1 MSNTTSHHSLTF
13 DHMEDGAYRNAKG
26 LSKSLLTHF
35 LKSPAHYQQ
44 ALLDKH
50 EPTPAMQ
57 FGTAF
62 HASLLLSDPTTA
74 FAVKRKVDGRTKE
87 GKEYNQRFE
96 MENVGKAIIDE
107 EQEKM
112 IHSCIASI
120 LEHPFAGQLH
130 SGCDKKE
137 FSVFGSYSGKS
148 AQPVLLKGRMDAYD
162 STNGFII
169 DYKTCEDA
177 SPTGFRKAVWN
188 FRYDLQVVQYAWLIK
203 NAGLKFTNFYFIA
216 VEKAPPFASAVYC
229 IEEAS
234 IKRSV
239 ETWENA
245 MFEFSQ
251 CEASSIWPA
260 YSATPVAIQL

>member
-1 MSNTTSHHSLTF
+1 MSNTTSHHALTF
-13 DHMEDGAYRNAKG
+13 DHMDEVSYRTAKG

-35 LKSPAHYQQ
+35 LKSPAHYKQ
-44 ALLDKH
+44 ATLESN

-96 MENVGKAIIDE
+96 MENAGKAIIDE

-112 IHSCIASI
+112 MQSCIASI

-148 AQPVLLKGRMDAYD
+148 VQPVLLKGRMDAYD
-162 STNGFII
+162 SKNGFII

-177 SPTGFRKAVWN
+177 SPNGFRKAIWN

-203 NAGLKFTNFYFIA
+203 NAGLKFSNFYFIA

-229 IEEAS
+229 IDEAS
-234 IKRSV
+234 IQRSV
-239 ETWENA
+239 ETWEQA

-251 CEASSIWPA
+251 CEASGIWPA